1 MNDSLASEAVVE
13 ARNGLHG
20 LELRVARA
28 LAARVPRD
36 DYMEN
41 FRAWFGTFWT
51 EVAIQALGRALALMK
66 CDEWG
71 AFCQDVL
78 NVAQIRTRKAQR
90 LATLPTKGEL
100 FARIDEAYHKA
111 GGDHASA
118 DG

>member
-1 MNDSLASEAVVE
+1 MNDSLASEAIVE

-20 LELRVARA
+20 LEPRVARA

-41 FRAWFGTFWT
+41 FRAWFGAFWS
-51 EVAIQALGRALALMK
+51 EVAIQSLARALALIER
-66 CDEWG
+66 DEWG

-90 LATLPTKGEL
+90 LAASPTKGKM
-100 FARIDEAYHKA
+100 FAWIDEAYHKA